1 MSKVAFE
8 QDLNGIKLI
17 LVKMNNCFHKNL
29 SAICQQIVRRQT
41 TNSQLKVQKNELQ
54 KTENLKEWKV
64 SPQQDLNPWL
74 ANYQAGAL
82 FSELRRTYAE
92 RGHVLGSY

>member
-17 LVKMNNCFHKNL
+17 LVKINNCFHKNL
-29 SAICQQIVRRQT
+29 SAICQQIVHRQT

-54 KTENLKEWKV
+54 KT
-64 SPQQDLNPWL
+64 
-74 ANYQAGAL
+74 
-82 FSELRRTYAE
+82 
-92 RGHVLGSY
+92 

>member
-54 KTENLKEWKV
+54 KT
-64 SPQQDLNPWL
+64 
-74 ANYQAGAL
+74 
-82 FSELRRTYAE
+82 
-92 RGHVLGSY
+92 

>member
-8 QDLNGIKLI
+8 QDLSGIKLI

-54 KTENLKEWKV
+54 K
-64 SPQQDLNPWL
+64 
-74 ANYQAGAL
+74 
-82 FSELRRTYAE
+82 RRTWKNE
-92 RGHVLGSY
+92 RWVLNRIWTHDLPITRRALYSVSYEELMQSEAMY

>member
-41 TNSQLKVQKNELQ
+41 TNSQLKVQKNVEL
-54 KTENLKEWKV
+54 
-64 SPQQDLNPWL
+64 
-74 ANYQAGAL
+74 
-82 FSELRRTYAE
+82 E
-92 RGHVLGSY
+92 RMKGESSTGFEPMTCQLPGGRSIQ